1 MSLVWFSTAF
11 NSPRPIFDL
20 GEDHEGSGGA
30 CDQPVDWE
38 ITFQDIDS
46 HPGTCDEDEA
56 TLMSPNQFIIRSN
69 GGENQFGCKTF
80 ENFNPT
86 RFNLVKVKGEA
97 EFGMKPISQ
106 KNNVLLNKIAKIIF
120 QRSISLLIH
129 EIYALGVQDK

>member
-46 HPGTCDEDEA
+46 HPGTCDEDEV

-80 ENFNPT
+80 EYFNPT
-86 RFNLVKVKGEA
+86 GFNLVKVKGEA
-97 EFGMKPISQ
+97 ELGMKPITLE
-106 KNNVLLNKIAKIIF
+106 K
-120 QRSISLLIH
+120 
-129 EIYALGVQDK
+129 